1 MKQILLTIILLLL
14 TLLPASAVK
23 KIEANPINIAATLV
37 EKTDSAK
44 IASTL
49 EYYGYTPQAPEN
61 GYQVMKHSNGTE
73 IRFSFTEDGTPTK
86 YPTVIVKHNTHSK
99 DIPSCMK
106 GLDFE
111 STNNGYKKEKNQ
123 FSRYITRCQH
133 GPKSTL
139 IFHRIPR

>member
-1 MKQILLTIILLLL
+1 MKYILTLTLLLL
-14 TLLPASAVK
+14 TLLPLQAAK
-23 KIEANPINIAATLV
+23 KVEANPINIAAILV

-61 GYQVMKHSNGTE
+61 GYQVMKHPNGTE

-86 YPTVIVKHNTHSK
+86 YPTITVKHNTPSK
-99 DIPSCMK
+99 DIDARLK

-111 STNNGYKKEKNQ
+111 STGNGYKKEKNQ
-123 FSRYITRCQH
+123 FSHYITRCQP
-133 GPKSTL
+133 GPKGTL
-139 IFHRIPR
+139 IFRRSPR